1 MPLDIAEATYL
12 CPPLTSEVSTQEL
25 LVYHARQLQ
34 KWPDDLN
41 RIHGKVYK
49 TRLNTVHRFE
59 ERFHN
64 SIRDI
69 RFMKG
74 DLVLVRN
81 NKIDMELDRKMKPRY
96 IGPMVVI

>member
-1 MPLDIAEATYL
+1 MLGSY
-12 CPPLTSEVSTQEL
+12 
-25 LVYHARQLQ
+25 RN

-49 TRLNTVHRFE
+49 TRLDAVHRFE
-59 ERFHN
+59 EQFCN
-64 SIRDI
+64 SIRDF

-74 DLVLVRN
+74 DLVLVCN
-81 NKIDMELDRKMKPRY
+81 NKIDMELDRKTKPRY